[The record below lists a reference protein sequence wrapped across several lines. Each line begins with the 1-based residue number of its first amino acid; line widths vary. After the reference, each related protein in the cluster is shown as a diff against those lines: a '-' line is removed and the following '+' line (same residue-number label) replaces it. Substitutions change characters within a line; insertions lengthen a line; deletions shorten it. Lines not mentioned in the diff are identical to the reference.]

1 MRSLLRDPCDRV
13 GRSPYEAGLR
23 LGACLCDTFR
33 RASPRSHR
41 RAEPEASRRREGARA
56 GGAGLL
62 DAPEMHWRRALKH
75 PDSDAA
81 ACVPDAERWVAAAVD
96 GGGPEGGLT
105 REQAETLARSLGDAR
120 IRALLCEAGRA
131 IKRSET
137 GSRVTVS
144 RNIFIPL
151 TNLCRNRCGYCTFA
165 KLPDS
170 PEAQT
175 YTLDEVAEAVRG
187 GVATGCVEVL
197 MCLGDKPEVAYK
209 RYREL
214 LTARGLSSTT
224 DLIDEACRVAIAKG
238 MLPHTNAGILTKEEM
253 ARLRPV
259 NASMGLML
267 ETTSQRLRQKGM
279 PHFHAPDKEP
289 ARRIRMHE
297 EAGELKIPFTS
308 GILLGIGENDA
319 ERVDTL
325 WTIRELALRHG
336 HIQEA
341 IVQPFH
347 PKPGTKMRAANA
359 LDDDTVI
366 GWVALARLILP
377 PAVHLQAPPN
387 LGSGMLPRLL
397 DAGVDDWGGVSP
409 VTVDFIN
416 PEAPW
421 PALRQ
426 LREETE
432 RAGFELFERG
442 PVYPD
447 WILHRPDFFDPQ
459 VRALLPR
466 YANDEGY
473 AQRKNHQS
481 DEEAA

>member
-1 MRSLLRDPCDRV
+1 MKKPDADAPAAPAVPAPPDSPPAASAVSERETAPIPTRAETEREVESWVSEAVAGRGISRARAEALGRSLGDDRIRNV
-13 GRSPYEAGLR
+13 LA
-23 LGACLCDTFR
+23 
-33 RASPRSHR
+33 
-41 RAEPEASRRREGARA
+41 EGARA
-56 GGAGLL
+56 I
-62 DAPEMHWRRALKH
+62 K
-75 PDSDAA
+75 
-81 ACVPDAERWVAAAVD
+81 
-96 GGGPEGGLT
+96 
-105 REQAETLARSLGDAR
+105 QAETAD
-120 IRALLCEAGRA
+120 
-131 IKRSET
+131 
-137 GSRVTVS
+137 RVTVS
-144 RNIFIPL
+144 RNVFIPL
-151 TNLCRNRCGYCTFA
+151 TNLCRNRCAYCTFA

-170 PEAQT
+170 AEAQT
-175 YTLDEVAEAVRG
+175 YSLEEVAEVVRG
-187 GVATGCVEVL
+187 GVATGCVEAL
-197 MCLGDKPEVAYK
+197 MCLGDKPEIAYGS
-209 RYREL
+209 YREML
-214 LTARGLSSTT
+214 AARGLSSTT
-224 DLIDEACRVAIAKG
+224 DLIYEACRLTIEKG

-267 ETTSQRLRQKGM
+267 ETTSERLRQKGM

-289 ARRIRMHE
+289 SRRIRMHE

-308 GILLGIGENDA
+308 GLLLGIGENDA

-325 WTIRELALRHG
+325 WTIRDLAERYG
-336 HIQEA
+336 HVQEA

-347 PKPGTKMRAANA
+347 PKPGTKMRAAHSLA
-359 LDDDTVI
+359 DDIVI

-377 PAVHLQAPPN
+377 RTVHLQAPPN
-387 LGSGMLPRLL
+387 LGSDMLPRLL

-459 VRALLPR
+459 VRALLPK
-466 YANDEGY
+466 YATDEGY
-473 AQRKNHQS
+473 AQRKNDQS

>member
-1 MRSLLRDPCDRV
+1 L
-13 GRSPYEAGLR
+13 Y
-23 LGACLCDTFR
+23 
-33 RASPRSHR
+33 RADKTE
-41 RAEPEASRRREGARA
+41 RAEKAEIARPADAEAVAADSRSRAAGSGSSAVRARSA
-56 GGAGLL
+56 
-62 DAPEMHWRRALKH
+62 AL
-75 PDSDAA
+75 SLAE
-81 ACVPDAERWVAAAVD
+81 AERWVAGVVA
-96 GGGPEGGLT
+96 GGSLE
-105 REQAETLARSLGDAR
+105 RDQAEALGGQLAHAG
-120 IRALLCEAGRA
+120 IRGALCEAGRA
-131 IKRSET
+131 IKQKQT
-137 GSRVTVS
+137 GDRVTVS

-151 TNLCRNRCGYCTFA
+151 TNLCRNRCSYCTFA

-170 PEAQT
+170 AEAHT
-175 YTLDEVAEAVRG
+175 YSIDEVEEVVRG
-187 GVATGCVEVL
+187 GVATGCVEAL
-197 MCLGDKPEVAYK
+197 MCLGDKPEVAYGG
-209 RYREL
+209 YREML
-214 LTARGLSSTT
+214 EQRGYSSTT
-224 DLIDEACRVAIAKG
+224 DLIVEACRVTIAMG

-253 ARLRPV
+253 ARLRPF

-267 ETTSQRLRQKGM
+267 ETTSQRLRAKGG

-289 ARRIRMHE
+289 ATRIKMHE

-308 GILLGIGENDA
+308 GMLLGIGENDE

-325 WTIRELALRHG
+325 FTIGDLAKRYG

-341 IVQPFH
+341 IIQPFH
-347 PKPGTKMRAANA
+347 PKPDTKMHAISPP
-359 LDDDTVI
+359 DDDCVV

-377 PAVHLQAPPN
+377 REVHVQAPPN
-387 LGSGMLPRLL
+387 LGRGMLPRLL

-426 LREETE
+426 LREDTE
-432 RAGFELFERG
+432 AAGFKLFERG

-447 WILHRPDFFDPQ
+447 WILERPDFFDPQ

-473 AQRKNHQS
+473 AQRNNQS
-481 DEEAA
+481 EEAA